1 MKSPVSSCSCFFSLH
16 CSHLHPFSIV
26 AFCLACRSFV
36 NATTIHYTTILFPF
50 PPYAAVDLPSPPPY
64 CSTRVQMAL
73 FFLLY
78 PVSVRFPA
86 QIGYRRPFSLSCT
99 RFSSD
104 FLLKPGT
111 DHHFPSPV
119 PGFRP
124 ISCSN
129 RVQITIFLFLYPFS
143 VVFPVQIGYRSPFSC
158 SCTLAVVLMFSNQHH
173 LRMAALRRCILPP
186 ALCNLHSQEK
196 SVSRMSEAM
205 SCCTAHPSFAFPF

>member
-1 MKSPVSSCSCFFSLH
+1 MKSPASSCSCFFSLH

-36 NATTIHYTTILFPF
+36 NATTITIPQSYFHFHLTQLSTC
-50 PPYAAVDLPSPPPY
+50 LPPPPY

-104 FLLKPGT
+104 FLLKSGT
-111 DHHFPSPV
+111 DDHFPSPV

-129 RVQITIFLFLYPFS
+129 RVQTTIFPLLYPFS
-143 VVFPVQIGYRSPFSC
+143 VVFPVQTGYRSHFFL

-196 SVSRMSEAM
+196 SVSRMSEAV
-205 SCCTAHPSFAFPF
+205 SCCTAHPSFASPF

>member
-1 MKSPVSSCSCFFSLH
+1 MKSPASSCSCFFSLH

-36 NATTIHYTTILFPF
+36 NATTITIPQSYFHFHLTQLSTC
-50 PPYAAVDLPSPPPY
+50 PPSSILLHKG
-64 CSTRVQMAL
+64 TNGT
-73 FFLLY
+73 FL
-78 PVSVRFPA
+78 
-86 QIGYRRPFSLSCT
+86 
-99 RFSSD
+99 
-104 FLLKPGT
+104 
-111 DHHFPSPV
+111 SPV

-129 RVQITIFLFLYPFS
+129 RVQTTIFPLLYPFS
-143 VVFPVQIGYRSPFSC
+143 VVFPVQTGYRSHFFL

-173 LRMAALRRCILPP
+173 LRMAALKKCILPP

-196 SVSRMSEAM
+196 SVSRMSETV